1 MKHRGSEE
9 REREEDAG
17 KERRDQR
24 EKALGKKREGE
35 RIGLDEEKNKILSAI
50 LLDPRDCLF

>member
-1 MKHRGSEE
+1 MQKR
-9 REREEDAG
+9 REET
-17 KERRDQR
+17 R

-35 RIGLDEEKNKILSAI
+35 RIDLDEEKNKILSAI